1 MQQVKEK
8 EVIEHISSPKT
19 KVRDPDK
26 SYVEGLKS
34 IESCRFNKS
43 KKKLPDIIKIG
54 GVAPITGRK
63 RNLMKCTQTIQPT
76 TTKNGQKKSI
86 GRENEKKR
94 AGTSVQG
101 IVKTQLEILELGKFS
116 LCPYI

>member
-1 MQQVKEK
+1 MQQVKEE
-8 EVIEHISSPKT
+8 EVIEPRPSPKT
-19 KVRDPDK
+19 KVRNPNK

-34 IESCRFNKS
+34 IESWRFNKS
-43 KKKLPDIIKIG
+43 KKKLPERIKIG
-54 GVAPITGRK
+54 GGAPITGQK
-63 RNLMKCTQTIQPT
+63 RNLMKCTRTIQPT
-76 TTKNGQKKSI
+76 TMKNGQKKSR

-101 IVKTQLEILELGKFS
+101 IVKTQLEILEVGKVS